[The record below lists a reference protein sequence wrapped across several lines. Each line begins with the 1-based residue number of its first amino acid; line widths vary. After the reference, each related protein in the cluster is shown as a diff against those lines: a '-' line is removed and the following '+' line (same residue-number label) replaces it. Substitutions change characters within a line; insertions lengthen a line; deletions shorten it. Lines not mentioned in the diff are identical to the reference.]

1 MILDGWGKSKNP
13 KTSAIDNADTQ
24 FIDSLYEKYPNANLK
39 TDGIEVGLPD
49 GQMGNSE
56 VGHLNLGAGRIVYQ
70 ELSRINMSIEDGSFK
85 SKKVLTDAFEYA
97 ERAEKNVHLMGLISS
112 GGVHSHYDHL
122 YELINISEIYNLKV
136 FIHGFTDGRD
146 VDPKSSIND
155 LKNLATN
162 KINSLN
168 NELNKLK
175 DEIKNQSIIS
185 ELSLKNKVN
194 QAVTNLEKENSSLI
208 NSIEKM
214 KLEQSINEKLI
225 EEKFKSKIS
234 ERDMTIQEL
243 REMKSRLSTK
253 MVGETLEIHCET
265 QFNLNRATAF
275 KNSYF
280 EKDND
285 ASSGSKGDYI
295 FREFD
300 ENKTEVV
307 SIMFEMK
314 NESLNGTNKRKNE
327 DFLKE
332 LDKDRRQKSCEYA
345 VLVTLLEPD
354 SELYNAGI
362 VDVSHRFPKMYV
374 IRPQFFLPIISL
386 LRNASMETLK
396 YKSQINLMKRE
407 NYDITNFESTL
418 EQFKNAVGKNVSLA
432 QDRFNDA
439 ISEIDKSI
447 THLQKTKEALI
458 LSKKHLLTA
467 DSKSQ
472 DLTVKKLTRNNP
484 TMKKKF
490 NDLNNFEDEVA

>member
-1 MILDGWGKSKNP
+1 MKDLKCPSCGKTFQIDPSSFEEILLQIKDEEFNKQVKERLILAEEDNKKALEILKRELKIQLIEQERIKETEVNALKSKLNLAEEK
-13 KTSAIDNADTQ
+13 KTSA
-24 FIDSLYEKYPNANLK
+24 
-39 TDGIEVGLPD
+39 
-49 GQMGNSE
+49 
-56 VGHLNLGAGRIVYQ
+56 LN
-70 ELSRINMSIEDGSFK
+70 ELRNQAS
-85 SKKVLTDAFEYA
+85 
-97 ERAEKNVHLMGLISS
+97 
-112 GGVHSHYDHL
+112 
-122 YELINISEIYNLKV
+122 
-136 FIHGFTDGRD
+136 
-146 VDPKSSIND
+146 
-155 LKNLATN
+155 N

-168 NELNKLK
+168 NELTKLK
-175 DEIKNQSIIS
+175 DEIKNQSLIS

-194 QAVTNLEKENSSLI
+194 EAITKLEKENSSLK

-214 KLEQSINEKLI
+214 RLEKSINEKVI
-225 EEKFKSKIS
+225 EEKFKSKID
-234 ERDMTIQEL
+234 ERDLTIKEL
-243 REMKSRLSTK
+243 RDMKSKLSTK

-275 KNSYF
+275 QNSYF

-285 ASSGSKGDYI
+285 VSTGSKGDYI

-300 ENKTEVV
+300 NNNIEIV

-314 NESLNGTNKRKNE
+314 NESISGTNKRKNVE
-327 DFLKE
+327 FLKE
-332 LDKDRRQKSCEYA
+332 LDKDRREKSCEYA
-345 VLVTLLEPD
+345 VLVSLLEPE

-362 VDVSHRFPKMYV
+362 VDVSHRFPKMFV

-386 LRNASMETLK
+386 LRNASMEALK
-396 YKSQINLMKRE
+396 YKSQIDLMKRE

-439 ISEIDKSI
+439 ITEIDKSI

-458 LSKKHLLTA
+458 LSKKHLLSA

-484 TMKKKF
+484 TMKEKF
-490 NDLNNFEDEVA
+490 NDLNNLEDEVA

>member
-1 MILDGWGKSKNP
+1 MKDIKCPSCGKTFRIDPSSFEEILHQIKDEEFNKQIKERLLL
-13 KTSAIDNADTQ
+13 AEEDNKKALE
-24 FIDSLYEKYPNANLK
+24 ILK
-39 TDGIEVGLPD
+39 
-49 GQMGNSE
+49 
-56 VGHLNLGAGRIVYQ
+56 Q
-70 ELSRINMSIEDGSFK
+70 ELKIQLIEQNRIKENEIQVLE
-85 SKKVLTDAFEYA
+85 SKLNIA
-97 ERAEKNVHLMGLISS
+97 EEKKRNAL
-112 GGVHSHYDHL
+112 
-122 YELINISEIYNLKV
+122 
-136 FIHGFTDGRD
+136 
-146 VDPKSSIND
+146 ND
-155 LKNLATN
+155 LKNQATN

-168 NELNKLK
+168 NEIIKLK
-175 DEIKNQSIIS
+175 DEIKKQSLIS

-194 QAVTNLEKENSSLI
+194 EAVANLEKENSSLT
-208 NSIEKM
+208 NSIEKIR
-214 KLEQSINEKLI
+214 LENSINEKLI

-234 ERDMTIQEL
+234 ERDLTIQEL

-285 ASSGSKGDYI
+285 VTLGSKGDYI

-300 ENKTEVV
+300 NNKVEIV

-314 NESLNGTNKRKNE
+314 NESLGGTNKRKNE

-345 VLVTLLEPD
+345 VLVSLLEPD

-396 YKSQINLMKRE
+396 YKSQIDLMKRE

-439 ISEIDKSI
+439 ITEIDKSI
-447 THLQKTKEALI
+447 SHLQKTKEALI
-458 LSKKHLLTA
+458 LSKKHLLSA
-467 DSKSQ
+467 DNKSQ
-472 DLTVKKLTRNNP
+472 DLTVKKLTKNNP

-490 NDLNNFEDEVA
+490 DDLNNFEDQVA

>member
-1 MILDGWGKSKNP
+1 MKDIKCPSCGKNFRIDPSSFDEILLQIKDEEFNKQIKERLLLAEEDNKKALEILKRELEIKLIEQNRIKENEIQALESKLSIAEEK
-13 KTSAIDNADTQ
+13 KTNA
-24 FIDSLYEKYPNANLK
+24 L
-39 TDGIEVGLPD
+39 
-49 GQMGNSE
+49 
-56 VGHLNLGAGRIVYQ
+56 
-70 ELSRINMSIEDGSFK
+70 
-85 SKKVLTDAFEYA
+85 
-97 ERAEKNVHLMGLISS
+97 
-112 GGVHSHYDHL
+112 
-122 YELINISEIYNLKV
+122 
-136 FIHGFTDGRD
+136 
-146 VDPKSSIND
+146 ND
-155 LKNLATN
+155 LRNQATN

-168 NELNKLK
+168 SELNNLK
-175 DEIKNQSIIS
+175 DEIKNQSLIS

-194 QAVTNLEKENSSLI
+194 EAVTNLEKENSSLT

-214 KLEQSINEKLI
+214 RLEQSINQKLI
-225 EEKFKSKIS
+225 EEKFKSKIT
-234 ERDMTIQEL
+234 ERDLTIKEL

-253 MVGETLEIHCET
+253 MIGETLEIHCEN
-265 QFNLNRATAF
+265 QFNINRATAF

-285 ASSGSKGDYI
+285 ITSGSKGDYI

-300 ENKTEVV
+300 ENGIEIV

-314 NESLNGTNKRKNE
+314 NESLNGINKRKNE

-345 VLVTLLEPD
+345 VLVSLLEPD

-396 YKSQINLMKRE
+396 YKSQIDLMKRE
-407 NYDITNFESTL
+407 NFDITNFESTL

-447 THLQKTKEALI
+447 THLQKTKEALV
-458 LSKKHLLTA
+458 LSKKHLLSA

>member
-1 MILDGWGKSKNP
+1 MKDIKCPSCGKTFRIDPSSFEEILLQIKDEEFNKQIKERLILAEEDNKKTLEILKRELKIKLIEQNRIKDSEIQTLESK
-13 KTSAIDNADTQ
+13 
-24 FIDSLYEKYPNANLK
+24 LK
-39 TDGIEVGLPD
+39 
-49 GQMGNSE
+49 
-56 VGHLNLGAGRIVYQ
+56 
-70 ELSRINMSIEDGSFK
+70 
-85 SKKVLTDAFEYA
+85 
-97 ERAEKNVHLMGLISS
+97 
-112 GGVHSHYDHL
+112 
-122 YELINISEIYNLKV
+122 ISEEKKTNAL
-136 FIHGFTDGRD
+136 
-146 VDPKSSIND
+146 ND
-155 LKNLATN
+155 LKNQASN

-168 NELNKLK
+168 NELIKLK
-175 DEIKNQSIIS
+175 DEIKNQSLIS
-185 ELSLKNKVN
+185 ELSLKNKISE
-194 QAVTNLEKENSSLI
+194 AVTNLEKENSSLT

-214 KLEQSINEKLI
+214 KLEHSINEKLI

-234 ERDMTIQEL
+234 ERHLTIQEL

-253 MVGETLEIHCET
+253 MIGETLEIHCET
-265 QFNLNRATAF
+265 QFNLNRASAF

-285 ASSGSKGDYI
+285 ATSGSKGDYI

-345 VLVTLLEPD
+345 VLVSLLEPD

-386 LRNASMETLK
+386 LRNASMETIK
-396 YKSQINLMKRE
+396 YKSQIDLMKRE
-407 NYDITNFESTL
+407 NFDITNFESTL

-447 THLQKTKEALI
+447 THLQKTKEALV
-458 LSKKHLLTA
+458 LSKKHLLSA

-490 NDLNNFEDEVA
+490 NDLNNFQDEVA

>member
-1 MILDGWGKSKNP
+1 MKDIKCPSCGKTFRIDPSSFEEILLQIKDEEFNKQIKERLILAEEDNKKSLEILKRELEIKLIEQNRIKENEINVLESKLNIAEEK
-13 KTSAIDNADTQ
+13 KTIA
-24 FIDSLYEKYPNANLK
+24 L
-39 TDGIEVGLPD
+39 
-49 GQMGNSE
+49 
-56 VGHLNLGAGRIVYQ
+56 
-70 ELSRINMSIEDGSFK
+70 
-85 SKKVLTDAFEYA
+85 
-97 ERAEKNVHLMGLISS
+97 
-112 GGVHSHYDHL
+112 
-122 YELINISEIYNLKV
+122 
-136 FIHGFTDGRD
+136 
-146 VDPKSSIND
+146 ND
-155 LKNLATN
+155 LKNQATN

-168 NELNKLK
+168 NELENLK
-175 DEIKNQSIIS
+175 AEIKNQSLIS

-194 QAVTNLEKENSSLI
+194 EAVANLEKENSSLT
-208 NSIEKM
+208 NSIEKIR
-214 KLEQSINEKLI
+214 LENSINEKLI

-234 ERDMTIQEL
+234 ERDLTIQEL

-253 MVGETLEIHCET
+253 MIGETLEIHCET

-285 ASSGSKGDYI
+285 ATLGSKGDYI

-300 ENKTEVV
+300 NNKVEIV

-314 NESLNGTNKRKNE
+314 NESLGGNNKRKNE

-345 VLVTLLEPD
+345 VLVSLLEPD

-362 VDVSHRFPKMYV
+362 VDVSHKFPKMYV

-396 YKSQINLMKRE
+396 YKSQIDLMKRE

-439 ISEIDKSI
+439 ITEIDKSI
-447 THLQKTKEALI
+447 SHLQKTKEALI
-458 LSKKHLLTA
+458 LSKKHLLSA

-472 DLTVKKLTRNNP
+472 DLTVKKLTKNNP

-490 NDLNNFEDEVA
+490 DDLNNFEDQVA

>member
-1 MILDGWGKSKNP
+1 MKDIKCPSCGKTFSIDPSSFEEILLQIKDEEFNKQIKERLIL
-13 KTSAIDNADTQ
+13 AEEDNKKALE
-24 FIDSLYEKYPNANLK
+24 ILK
-39 TDGIEVGLPD
+39 RELKIQLIE
-49 GQMGNSE
+49 QN
-56 VGHLNLGAGRIVYQ
+56 RIK
-70 ELSRINMSIEDGSFK
+70 E
-85 SKKVLTDAFEYA
+85 
-97 ERAEKNVHLMGLISS
+97 
-112 GGVHSHYDHL
+112 
-122 YELINISEIYNLKV
+122 SEIQTLESKLK
-136 FIHGFTDGRD
+136 IADEKKTNAL
-146 VDPKSSIND
+146 ND
-155 LKNLATN
+155 LKNQATN

-168 NELNKLK
+168 NELVKLK
-175 DEIKNQSIIS
+175 DEIKTQSLIS
-185 ELSLKNKVN
+185 ELSLKNKVSE
-194 QAVTNLEKENSSLI
+194 AVNNLEKENSSLT
-208 NSIEKM
+208 NYIEKM
-214 KLEQSINEKLI
+214 KLENSINEKLI

-234 ERDMTIQEL
+234 ERDLTIQEL

-265 QFNLNRATAF
+265 QFNLNRASAF

-285 ASSGSKGDYI
+285 ASTGSKGDYI

-345 VLVTLLEPD
+345 VLVSLLEPD

-396 YKSQINLMKRE
+396 YKSQIDLMKRE
-407 NYDITNFESTL
+407 NFDITNFESTL

-447 THLQKTKEALI
+447 THLQKTKEALV
-458 LSKKHLLTA
+458 LSKKHLLSA

-490 NDLNNFEDEVA
+490 NDLNNFEEEVA

>member
-1 MILDGWGKSKNP
+1 MKDIKCPSCGKTFRIDPSSFEEILLQIKDEEFNKQIKERLILAEEDNKKSLEILKREFEIKLIEQNRIKENEIKVLESKLNIAAEK
-13 KTSAIDNADTQ
+13 KTSA
-24 FIDSLYEKYPNANLK
+24 L
-39 TDGIEVGLPD
+39 
-49 GQMGNSE
+49 
-56 VGHLNLGAGRIVYQ
+56 
-70 ELSRINMSIEDGSFK
+70 
-85 SKKVLTDAFEYA
+85 
-97 ERAEKNVHLMGLISS
+97 
-112 GGVHSHYDHL
+112 
-122 YELINISEIYNLKV
+122 
-136 FIHGFTDGRD
+136 
-146 VDPKSSIND
+146 ND
-155 LKNLATN
+155 LKNQATN

-168 NELNKLK
+168 NELENLK
-175 DEIKNQSIIS
+175 AEIKNQSLIS

-194 QAVTNLEKENSSLI
+194 EAVANLEKENSSLT
-208 NSIEKM
+208 NSIEKIR
-214 KLEQSINEKLI
+214 LENSINEKLI

-234 ERDMTIQEL
+234 ERDLTIQEL

-285 ASSGSKGDYI
+285 ATLGSKGDYI

-300 ENKTEVV
+300 NNKVEIV

-314 NESLNGTNKRKNE
+314 NESLGGTNKRKNE

-345 VLVTLLEPD
+345 VLVSLLEPD

-396 YKSQINLMKRE
+396 YKSQIDLMKRE

-439 ISEIDKSI
+439 ITEIDKSI
-447 THLQKTKEALI
+447 SHLQKTKEALI
-458 LSKKHLLTA
+458 LSKKHLLSA

-472 DLTVKKLTRNNP
+472 DLTVKKLTKNNP

-490 NDLNNFEDEVA
+490 DDLNNFEDQVA

>member
-1 MILDGWGKSKNP
+1 MKDIKCPSCGKTFRIDPSSFEEILLQIKDEEFNKQIKERLIL
-13 KTSAIDNADTQ
+13 A
-24 FIDSLYEKYPNANLK
+24 E
-39 TDGIEVGLPD
+39 
-49 GQMGNSE
+49 
-56 VGHLNLGAGRIVYQ
+56 
-70 ELSRINMSIEDGSFK
+70 ED
-85 SKKVLTDAFEYA
+85 SKKALEILKR
-97 ERAEKNVHLMGLISS
+97 ELKIQLI
-112 GGVHSHYDHL
+112 
-122 YELINISEIYNLKV
+122 EQNRIKESEIQTLESKLK
-136 FIHGFTDGRD
+136 IAEEKKTNAL
-146 VDPKSSIND
+146 ND
-155 LKNLATN
+155 LKNQATN

-168 NELNKLK
+168 NELIKLK
-175 DEIKNQSIIS
+175 DEIKTQSLIS
-185 ELSLKNKVN
+185 ELSLKNKISE
-194 QAVTNLEKENSSLI
+194 AVTNLEKENSSLT
-208 NSIEKM
+208 NSIEKI
-214 KLEQSINEKLI
+214 KLEHSINEKLI

-234 ERDMTIQEL
+234 ERDLTIQEL

-253 MVGETLEIHCET
+253 MIGETLEIHCET
-265 QFNLNRATAF
+265 QFNLNRSSAF

-285 ASSGSKGDYI
+285 ATSGSKGDYI

-345 VLVTLLEPD
+345 VLVSLLEPD

-396 YKSQINLMKRE
+396 YKSQIDLMKRE
-407 NYDITNFESTL
+407 NFDITNFESTL

-447 THLQKTKEALI
+447 THLQKTKEALV
-458 LSKKHLLTA
+458 LSKKHLLSA

-490 NDLNNFEDEVA
+490 NDLNNFEEEVA

>member
-1 MILDGWGKSKNP
+1 MKDIKCPSCGKTFQIDPSSFEEILHQIKDEEFNKQIKERLQLAEEDNKKALEILKKELKIQLIEQQRIKETEIQSLESKLNIAEEK
-13 KTSAIDNADTQ
+13 KTNA
-24 FIDSLYEKYPNANLK
+24 L
-39 TDGIEVGLPD
+39 
-49 GQMGNSE
+49 
-56 VGHLNLGAGRIVYQ
+56 
-70 ELSRINMSIEDGSFK
+70 
-85 SKKVLTDAFEYA
+85 
-97 ERAEKNVHLMGLISS
+97 
-112 GGVHSHYDHL
+112 
-122 YELINISEIYNLKV
+122 
-136 FIHGFTDGRD
+136 
-146 VDPKSSIND
+146 ND
-155 LKNLATN
+155 LRNQASN

-168 NELNKLK
+168 SELNKLK
-175 DEIKNQSIIS
+175 DEIKNQTLIS

-194 QAVTNLEKENSSLI
+194 EAVHNLEKENSSLI
-208 NSIEKM
+208 TSIEKM
-214 KLEQSINEKLI
+214 KLEQSINQKLI
-225 EEKFKSKIS
+225 EEKFKNKIN
-234 ERDMTIQEL
+234 ERDLTIQEL

-253 MVGETLEIHCET
+253 MVGESLEIHCEN
-265 QFNLNRATAF
+265 QFNLNRSTSF

-285 ASSGSKGDYI
+285 VSSGSKGDYI

-300 ENKTEVV
+300 NNKIEIV

-314 NESLNGTNKRKNE
+314 NESANGTNKRKNE
-327 DFLKE
+327 DFFRE

-345 VLVTLLEPD
+345 VLVSLLEPD
-354 SELYNAGI
+354 SELYNSGI

-396 YKSQINLMKRE
+396 YKSQIDLMKRE
-407 NYDITNFESTL
+407 NYDITNFENTL

-447 THLQKTKEALI
+447 SHLQKTKEALI
-458 LSKKHLLTA
+458 LSKKHLLSA

-490 NDLNNFEDEVA
+490 NDLNNIEDEVA

>member
-1 MILDGWGKSKNP
+1 MKDIKCPSCGKTFQIDPSSFEEILLQIKDEEFNKQIKERLIL
-13 KTSAIDNADTQ
+13 AEEDNKKALE
-24 FIDSLYEKYPNANLK
+24 ILK
-39 TDGIEVGLPD
+39 RELKIQLIE
-49 GQMGNSE
+49 QN
-56 VGHLNLGAGRIVYQ
+56 RIK
-70 ELSRINMSIEDGSFK
+70 E
-85 SKKVLTDAFEYA
+85 
-97 ERAEKNVHLMGLISS
+97 
-112 GGVHSHYDHL
+112 
-122 YELINISEIYNLKV
+122 SEIQTLESKLK
-136 FIHGFTDGRD
+136 IAEEKKTNAL
-146 VDPKSSIND
+146 SD
-155 LKNLATN
+155 LKNQATN

-168 NELNKLK
+168 NELIKLK
-175 DEIKNQSIIS
+175 DEIKNQSLLS
-185 ELSLKNKVN
+185 ELSLKNKISE
-194 QAVTNLEKENSSLI
+194 AVTNLEKENSSLT

-214 KLEQSINEKLI
+214 KLEHSINEKLI

-234 ERDMTIQEL
+234 ERDLTIQEL

-253 MVGETLEIHCET
+253 MIGETLEIHCET
-265 QFNLNRATAF
+265 QFNLNRASAF

-285 ASSGSKGDYI
+285 ATSGSKGDYI

-345 VLVTLLEPD
+345 VLVSLLEPD

-396 YKSQINLMKRE
+396 YKTQIDLMKRE

-447 THLQKTKEALI
+447 SHLQKTKEALI
-458 LSKKHLLTA
+458 LSKKHLLSA

>member
-1 MILDGWGKSKNP
+1 MKDIKCPSCGK
-13 KTSAIDNADTQ
+13 T
-24 FIDSLYEKYPNANLK
+24 F
-39 TDGIEVGLPD
+39 
-49 GQMGNSE
+49 
-56 VGHLNLGAGRIVYQ
+56 RI
-70 ELSRINMSIEDGSFK
+70 
-85 SKKVLTDAFEYA
+85 
-97 ERAEKNVHLMGLISS
+97 
-112 GGVHSHYDHL
+112 
-122 YELINISEIYNLKV
+122 
-136 FIHGFTDGRD
+136 
-146 VDPKSSIND
+146 DPKSFEEILLQIKDEEFNKQIND
-155 LKNLATN
+155 RLILAEEDNKKALEIQKNEYKIKLIEQSRIKETEIQALESKLNVAEEKKINALNELKNQASS
-162 KINSLN
+162 KINQLN
-168 NELNKLK
+168 NELYKLK
-175 DEIKNQSIIS
+175 YEIKNQSIIS

-194 QAVTNLEKENSSLI
+194 EAVSYLEKENSSLT
-208 NSIEKM
+208 NSIEKI

-234 ERDMTIQEL
+234 ERDLTIQEL

-265 QFNLNRATAF
+265 QFNLYRATAF

-285 ASSGSKGDYI
+285 VSSGSKGDYI

-300 ENKTEVV
+300 NNKIEIV

-314 NESLNGTNKRKNE
+314 NESINGTNKRKNE

-345 VLVTLLEPD
+345 VLVSLLEPD

-396 YKSQINLMKRE
+396 YKSQIDLMKRE

-418 EQFKNAVGKNVSLA
+418 EQFKSAVGKNVSLA
-432 QDRFNDA
+432 KDRFNDA

-447 THLQKTKEALI
+447 NHLQKTKEALI
-458 LSKKHLLTA
+458 LSKKHLLSA

-490 NDLNNFEDEVA
+490 NDINNFEDEVA

>member
-1 MILDGWGKSKNP
+1 MKDIKCPSCGETFRIDPSSFEEILRQIKDEEFNKQLKERLIL
-13 KTSAIDNADTQ
+13 AEEDNKKALE
-24 FIDSLYEKYPNANLK
+24 ILK
-39 TDGIEVGLPD
+39 RELKIQLIE
-49 GQMGNSE
+49 QN
-56 VGHLNLGAGRIVYQ
+56 RIK
-70 ELSRINMSIEDGSFK
+70 E
-85 SKKVLTDAFEYA
+85 
-97 ERAEKNVHLMGLISS
+97 
-112 GGVHSHYDHL
+112 
-122 YELINISEIYNLKV
+122 SEIQTLESKLK
-136 FIHGFTDGRD
+136 IAEEKKTYAL
-146 VDPKSSIND
+146 ND
-155 LKNLATN
+155 LKNQATN

-168 NELNKLK
+168 NELIKLK
-175 DEIKNQSIIS
+175 DEIKNQSLIS
-185 ELSLKNKVN
+185 ELSLKNKISE
-194 QAVTNLEKENSSLI
+194 AVTSLEKENSSLT

-214 KLEQSINEKLI
+214 KLENSINEKLI

-234 ERDMTIQEL
+234 ERDLTIQEL

-253 MVGETLEIHCET
+253 MIGETLEVHCET
-265 QFNLNRATAF
+265 QFNLNRASAF

-285 ASSGSKGDYI
+285 ATSGSKGDYI

-345 VLVTLLEPD
+345 VLVSLLEPD

-396 YKSQINLMKRE
+396 YKSQIDLMKRE
-407 NYDITNFESTL
+407 NFDITNFESTL

-447 THLQKTKEALI
+447 THLQKTKEALV
-458 LSKKHLLTA
+458 LSKKHLLSA

>member
-1 MILDGWGKSKNP
+1 MKDIKCPSCGKTFQIDPSSFEEILRQIKDEEFNKQIKERLLLAEEDNKKALEILKRELKIQLIEQNRIKENEIQALESKLSIAEEK
-13 KTSAIDNADTQ
+13 KTNA
-24 FIDSLYEKYPNANLK
+24 
-39 TDGIEVGLPD
+39 
-49 GQMGNSE
+49 
-56 VGHLNLGAGRIVYQ
+56 LN
-70 ELSRINMSIEDGSFK
+70 E
-85 SKKVLTDAFEYA
+85 
-97 ERAEKNVHLMGLISS
+97 
-112 GGVHSHYDHL
+112 
-122 YELINISEIYNLKV
+122 
-136 FIHGFTDGRD
+136 
-146 VDPKSSIND
+146 
-155 LKNLATN
+155 LKNQATN

-168 NELNKLK
+168 SELNKLK
-175 DEIKNQSIIS
+175 EKIKNQSLIS

-194 QAVTNLEKENSSLI
+194 EAVTNLEKENSSLT
-208 NSIEKM
+208 NSIEKIR
-214 KLEQSINEKLI
+214 LEQSINEKLI

-234 ERDMTIQEL
+234 ERDLTIKEL
-243 REMKSRLSTK
+243 REMKSKLSTK
-253 MVGETLEIHCET
+253 MIGETLEIHCEN
-265 QFNLNRATAF
+265 QFNLNRSTAF

-285 ASSGSKGDYI
+285 VTSGSKGDYI

-300 ENKTEVV
+300 KNGIEIV

-314 NESLNGTNKRKNE
+314 NESINGTNRRKNE

-345 VLVTLLEPD
+345 VLVSLLEPE

-396 YKSQINLMKRE
+396 YKSQIDLMKRE

-418 EQFKNAVGKNVSLA
+418 EQFKNAFGKNVSLA

-447 THLQKTKEALI
+447 THLKKTKEALI
-458 LSKKHLLTA
+458 LSKKHLLSA

-484 TMKKKF
+484 TMQKKF
-490 NDLNNFEDEVA
+490 NELDNLDDQVA

>member
-1 MILDGWGKSKNP
+1 MQKTNLLMIVAEEDNKKSLEILKRELEIKLIEQNRIKENEIKVLESKLNIAEEK
-13 KTSAIDNADTQ
+13 KTSA
-24 FIDSLYEKYPNANLK
+24 L
-39 TDGIEVGLPD
+39 
-49 GQMGNSE
+49 
-56 VGHLNLGAGRIVYQ
+56 
-70 ELSRINMSIEDGSFK
+70 
-85 SKKVLTDAFEYA
+85 
-97 ERAEKNVHLMGLISS
+97 
-112 GGVHSHYDHL
+112 
-122 YELINISEIYNLKV
+122 
-136 FIHGFTDGRD
+136 
-146 VDPKSSIND
+146 ND
-155 LKNLATN
+155 LKNQATN

-168 NELNKLK
+168 NELENLK
-175 DEIKNQSIIS
+175 AEIKNQSLIS

-194 QAVTNLEKENSSLI
+194 EAVANLEKENSSLT
-208 NSIEKM
+208 NSIEKIR
-214 KLEQSINEKLI
+214 LENSINEKLI

-234 ERDMTIQEL
+234 ERDLTIQEL

-285 ASSGSKGDYI
+285 ATLGSKGDYI

-300 ENKTEVV
+300 NNKVEIV

-314 NESLNGTNKRKNE
+314 NESLGGTNKRKNE

-345 VLVTLLEPD
+345 VLVSLLEPD

-396 YKSQINLMKRE
+396 YKSQIDLMKRE

-439 ISEIDKSI
+439 ITEIDKSI
-447 THLQKTKEALI
+447 SHLQKTKEALI
-458 LSKKHLLTA
+458 LSKKHLLSA

-472 DLTVKKLTRNNP
+472 DLTVKKLTKNNP

-490 NDLNNFEDEVA
+490 DDLNNFEDQVA

>member
-1 MILDGWGKSKNP
+1 MKDIKCPSCGKTFRIDPTSFEEILLQIKDEEFNKQIKERLML
-13 KTSAIDNADTQ
+13 AEEDNKKALE
-24 FIDSLYEKYPNANLK
+24 ILK
-39 TDGIEVGLPD
+39 RELKIQLIE
-49 GQMGNSE
+49 QN
-56 VGHLNLGAGRIVYQ
+56 RIK
-70 ELSRINMSIEDGSFK
+70 E
-85 SKKVLTDAFEYA
+85 
-97 ERAEKNVHLMGLISS
+97 
-112 GGVHSHYDHL
+112 
-122 YELINISEIYNLKV
+122 SEIQTLESRLK
-136 FIHGFTDGRD
+136 IAEEKKTNAL
-146 VDPKSSIND
+146 ND
-155 LKNLATN
+155 LKNQATN

-168 NELNKLK
+168 NELIKLK
-175 DEIKNQSIIS
+175 DEIKSQSLIS
-185 ELSLKNKVN
+185 ELSLKNKVSE
-194 QAVTNLEKENSSLI
+194 AVTNLEKENSSLT

-214 KLEQSINEKLI
+214 RLEHSINEKLI
-225 EEKFKSKIS
+225 EEKYKSKIS
-234 ERDMTIQEL
+234 ERDLTIKEL
-243 REMKSRLSTK
+243 REMKSKLSTK

-265 QFNLNRATAF
+265 QFNLNRASAF

-285 ASSGSKGDYI
+285 ATSGSKGDYI

-314 NESLNGTNKRKNE
+314 NESLNGINKRKNE

-345 VLVTLLEPD
+345 VLVSLLEPD

-386 LRNASMETLK
+386 LRNASMESLK
-396 YKSQINLMKRE
+396 YKSQIDLMKRE
-407 NYDITNFESTL
+407 NFDITNFESTL

-447 THLQKTKEALI
+447 THLQKTKEALV
-458 LSKKHLLTA
+458 LSKKHLLSA

-490 NDLNNFEDEVA
+490 NDLNNFEEEVA

>member
-1 MILDGWGKSKNP
+1 MKDIKCPSCGKTFRIDPSSFEEILLQIKDEEFNKQIKERLIL
-13 KTSAIDNADTQ
+13 AEEDNKKALE
-24 FIDSLYEKYPNANLK
+24 ILK
-39 TDGIEVGLPD
+39 RELKIQLIE
-49 GQMGNSE
+49 QN
-56 VGHLNLGAGRIVYQ
+56 RIK
-70 ELSRINMSIEDGSFK
+70 E
-85 SKKVLTDAFEYA
+85 
-97 ERAEKNVHLMGLISS
+97 
-112 GGVHSHYDHL
+112 
-122 YELINISEIYNLKV
+122 SEIQTLESKLK
-136 FIHGFTDGRD
+136 IAEEKKTNAL
-146 VDPKSSIND
+146 ND
-155 LKNLATN
+155 LKNQATN

-168 NELNKLK
+168 NELVKLK
-175 DEIKNQSIIS
+175 DEIKTQSLIS
-185 ELSLKNKVN
+185 ELSLKNKVSE
-194 QAVTNLEKENSSLI
+194 AVNNLEKENSSLT

-214 KLEQSINEKLI
+214 KLKHSINEKLI

-234 ERDMTIQEL
+234 ERDLTIQEL

-265 QFNLNRATAF
+265 QFNLNRASAF

-285 ASSGSKGDYI
+285 ASTGSKGDYI

-345 VLVTLLEPD
+345 VLVSLLEPD

-396 YKSQINLMKRE
+396 YKSQIDLMRRE

-458 LSKKHLLTA
+458 LSKKHLLSA

>member
-1 MILDGWGKSKNP
+1 MKDIKCPSCGKTFRIDPSSFEEILLQIKDEEFNKQIKERLIL
-13 KTSAIDNADTQ
+13 AEEDNKKALE
-24 FIDSLYEKYPNANLK
+24 ILK
-39 TDGIEVGLPD
+39 RELKIQLIE
-49 GQMGNSE
+49 QN
-56 VGHLNLGAGRIVYQ
+56 RIK
-70 ELSRINMSIEDGSFK
+70 E
-85 SKKVLTDAFEYA
+85 
-97 ERAEKNVHLMGLISS
+97 
-112 GGVHSHYDHL
+112 
-122 YELINISEIYNLKV
+122 SEIQTLESKLK
-136 FIHGFTDGRD
+136 IAEEKKTNAL
-146 VDPKSSIND
+146 ND
-155 LKNLATN
+155 LKNQATN

-168 NELNKLK
+168 NELVKLK
-175 DEIKNQSIIS
+175 DEIKTQSLIS
-185 ELSLKNKVN
+185 ELSLKNKVSE
-194 QAVTNLEKENSSLI
+194 AVNNLEKENSSLT
-208 NSIEKM
+208 NYIEKM
-214 KLEQSINEKLI
+214 KLEHSINEKLI

-234 ERDMTIQEL
+234 ERDLTIQEL

-265 QFNLNRATAF
+265 QFNLNRASAF

-285 ASSGSKGDYI
+285 ASTGSKGDYI

-345 VLVTLLEPD
+345 VLVSLLEPD

-396 YKSQINLMKRE
+396 YKSQIDLMKRE
-407 NYDITNFESTL
+407 NFDITNFESTL

-447 THLQKTKEALI
+447 THLQKTKEALV
-458 LSKKHLLTA
+458 LSKKHLLSA

>member
-1 MILDGWGKSKNP
+1 MKDIKCPSCGKTFRIDPSSFEEILLQIKDEEFNKQIKERLIL
-13 KTSAIDNADTQ
+13 AEEDNKKALE
-24 FIDSLYEKYPNANLK
+24 ILK
-39 TDGIEVGLPD
+39 RELKIQLIE
-49 GQMGNSE
+49 QN
-56 VGHLNLGAGRIVYQ
+56 RIK
-70 ELSRINMSIEDGSFK
+70 E
-85 SKKVLTDAFEYA
+85 
-97 ERAEKNVHLMGLISS
+97 
-112 GGVHSHYDHL
+112 
-122 YELINISEIYNLKV
+122 SEIQTLESKLK
-136 FIHGFTDGRD
+136 IAEEKKTNAL
-146 VDPKSSIND
+146 ND
-155 LKNLATN
+155 LKNQATT

-168 NELNKLK
+168 NELIKLK
-175 DEIKNQSIIS
+175 DEIKNQSLIS
-185 ELSLKNKVN
+185 ELSLKNKISE
-194 QAVTNLEKENSSLI
+194 AVTNLEKENSSLT

-214 KLEQSINEKLI
+214 KLEHSINEKLI

-234 ERDMTIQEL
+234 ERDLTIQEL

-253 MVGETLEIHCET
+253 MIGETLEIHCET
-265 QFNLNRATAF
+265 QFNLNRASAF

-285 ASSGSKGDYI
+285 ATSGSKGDYI

-345 VLVTLLEPD
+345 VLVSLLEPD

-396 YKSQINLMKRE
+396 YKSQIDLMKRE
-407 NYDITNFESTL
+407 NFDITNFESTL

-447 THLQKTKEALI
+447 THLQKTKEALV
-458 LSKKHLLTA
+458 LSKKHLLSA

>member
-1 MILDGWGKSKNP
+1 MKDIKCPSCGKTFQIDPSSFEEILLQIKDDEFNKQVKERILLAEEDNKKALEIIKQELKIQLIEQERIKEAEVHALKSK
-13 KTSAIDNADTQ
+13 
-24 FIDSLYEKYPNANLK
+24 
-39 TDGIEVGLPD
+39 
-49 GQMGNSE
+49 
-56 VGHLNLGAGRIVYQ
+56 LNLA
-70 ELSRINMSIEDGSFK
+70 EE
-85 SKKVLTDAFEYA
+85 KKTNAL
-97 ERAEKNVHLMGLISS
+97 
-112 GGVHSHYDHL
+112 
-122 YELINISEIYNLKV
+122 
-136 FIHGFTDGRD
+136 
-146 VDPKSSIND
+146 ND
-155 LKNLATN
+155 LRNQATN

-168 NELNKLK
+168 NELTKLK
-175 DEIKNQSIIS
+175 DEIKNQSLIS

-194 QAVTNLEKENSSLI
+194 EAITKLEKENSSLT

-214 KLEQSINEKLI
+214 RLEQSINEKLI

-234 ERDMTIQEL
+234 ERDLTIKEL
-243 REMKSRLSTK
+243 REMKSKLSTK

-275 KNSYF
+275 QNSYF

-285 ASSGSKGDYI
+285 VSTGSKGDYI

-300 ENKTEVV
+300 NNNIEIV

-314 NESLNGTNKRKNE
+314 NESINGTNKRKNE
-327 DFLKE
+327 EFFKE

-345 VLVTLLEPD
+345 VLVSLLEPE

-362 VDVSHRFPKMYV
+362 VDVSHRFPKMFV

-396 YKSQINLMKRE
+396 YKSQIDLMKRE

-458 LSKKHLLTA
+458 LSKKHLLSA

-484 TMKKKF
+484 TMKEKF
-490 NDLNNFEDEVA
+490 NALNNLEDEVA

>member
-1 MILDGWGKSKNP
+1 MKDIKCPSCGKTFQIDPSSFEEILLQIKDEEFNKQVKERLLLAEKDNKKALEIVKRELKIQLIEQERIKETEIHALESK
-13 KTSAIDNADTQ
+13 
-24 FIDSLYEKYPNANLK
+24 
-39 TDGIEVGLPD
+39 
-49 GQMGNSE
+49 
-56 VGHLNLGAGRIVYQ
+56 LNLA
-70 ELSRINMSIEDGSFK
+70 EE
-85 SKKVLTDAFEYA
+85 KKTNAL
-97 ERAEKNVHLMGLISS
+97 
-112 GGVHSHYDHL
+112 
-122 YELINISEIYNLKV
+122 
-136 FIHGFTDGRD
+136 
-146 VDPKSSIND
+146 ND
-155 LKNLATN
+155 LRNQATN

-168 NELNKLK
+168 NELTKLK
-175 DEIKNQSIIS
+175 DEIKNQSLIS

-194 QAVTNLEKENSSLI
+194 EAITKLEKENSSLT

-214 KLEQSINEKLI
+214 QLEQSINEKLI
-225 EEKFKSKIS
+225 EEKFKSKIN
-234 ERDMTIQEL
+234 ERDLIIKEL
-243 REMKSRLSTK
+243 REMKSKLSTK

-275 KNSYF
+275 QNSYF

-285 ASSGSKGDYI
+285 VSTGSKGDYI

-300 ENKTEVV
+300 NNNIEIV

-314 NESLNGTNKRKNE
+314 NESINGTKKRKNE
-327 DFLKE
+327 EFFKE
-332 LDKDRRQKSCEYA
+332 LDKDRREKSCEYA
-345 VLVTLLEPD
+345 VLVSLLEPE
-354 SELYNAGI
+354 SELYNSGI
-362 VDVSHRFPKMYV
+362 VDVSHRFPKMFV

-396 YKSQINLMKRE
+396 YKSQIDLMKRE

-458 LSKKHLLTA
+458 LSKKHLLSA

-484 TMKKKF
+484 TMKEKF
-490 NDLNNFEDEVA
+490 KNLSNLEDEVA

>member
-1 MILDGWGKSKNP
+1 MKDIKCPSCGKTFRIDPSSFEEILLQIKDEEFNKQIKERLIL
-13 KTSAIDNADTQ
+13 AEEDNKKALE
-24 FIDSLYEKYPNANLK
+24 ILK
-39 TDGIEVGLPD
+39 RELKIQLIE
-49 GQMGNSE
+49 QN
-56 VGHLNLGAGRIVYQ
+56 RIK
-70 ELSRINMSIEDGSFK
+70 E
-85 SKKVLTDAFEYA
+85 
-97 ERAEKNVHLMGLISS
+97 
-112 GGVHSHYDHL
+112 
-122 YELINISEIYNLKV
+122 SEIQTLESKLK
-136 FIHGFTDGRD
+136 IAEEKKTNAL
-146 VDPKSSIND
+146 ND
-155 LKNLATN
+155 LKNQATN

-175 DEIKNQSIIS
+175 DEIKNQSLIS

-194 QAVTNLEKENSSLI
+194 EAVANLEKENSSLT
-208 NSIEKM
+208 NSIEKIR
-214 KLEQSINEKLI
+214 LENSINEKLI

-234 ERDMTIQEL
+234 ERDLTIQEL

-285 ASSGSKGDYI
+285 ATLGSKGDYI
-295 FREFD
+295 FREYD
-300 ENKTEVV
+300 DNKVEIV

-345 VLVTLLEPD
+345 VLVSLLEPE

-396 YKSQINLMKRE
+396 YKSQIDLMKRE
-407 NYDITNFESTL
+407 NFDITNFESTL

-447 THLQKTKEALI
+447 THLQKTKEALV
-458 LSKKHLLTA
+458 LSKKHLFSA

>member
-1 MILDGWGKSKNP
+1 MKDIKCPSCGKTFRIDPSSFEEILLQIKDEEFNKQIKERLIL
-13 KTSAIDNADTQ
+13 AEEDNKKALE
-24 FIDSLYEKYPNANLK
+24 ILK
-39 TDGIEVGLPD
+39 RELKIQLIE
-49 GQMGNSE
+49 QN
-56 VGHLNLGAGRIVYQ
+56 RIK
-70 ELSRINMSIEDGSFK
+70 E
-85 SKKVLTDAFEYA
+85 
-97 ERAEKNVHLMGLISS
+97 
-112 GGVHSHYDHL
+112 
-122 YELINISEIYNLKV
+122 SEIQTLESKLKMAEEKK
-136 FIHGFTDGRD
+136 TNAL
-146 VDPKSSIND
+146 ND
-155 LKNLATN
+155 LKNQATN

-168 NELNKLK
+168 NELIKLK
-175 DEIKNQSIIS
+175 DEIKNQSLIS
-185 ELSLKNKVN
+185 ELSLKNKVSE
-194 QAVTNLEKENSSLI
+194 AVTDLEKENSSLT

-214 KLEQSINEKLI
+214 QLEHSINEKLI

-234 ERDMTIQEL
+234 ERDLTIQEL

-285 ASSGSKGDYI
+285 VTLGSKGDYI

-300 ENKTEVV
+300 NNKVEIV

-314 NESLNGTNKRKNE
+314 NESLSGTNKRKNE

-345 VLVTLLEPD
+345 VLVSLLEPD

-396 YKSQINLMKRE
+396 YKSQIDLMRRE

-439 ISEIDKSI
+439 ISEIEKSI

-458 LSKKHLLTA
+458 LSKKHLLSA

-472 DLTVKKLTRNNP
+472 DLTVRKLTRNNP
-484 TMKKKF
+484 TMQKKF

>member
-1 MILDGWGKSKNP
+1 MKDIKCPSCGKTFRIDPSSFEEILLQIKDEEFNKQIKQRLIL
-13 KTSAIDNADTQ
+13 AEEDNKKALE
-24 FIDSLYEKYPNANLK
+24 ILK
-39 TDGIEVGLPD
+39 RELKIQLIE
-49 GQMGNSE
+49 Q
-56 VGHLNLGAGRIVYQ
+56 
-70 ELSRINMSIEDGSFK
+70 SRIKDAEIQALE
-85 SKKVLTDAFEYA
+85 SKL
-97 ERAEKNVHLMGLISS
+97 
-112 GGVHSHYDHL
+112 
-122 YELINISEIYNLKV
+122 NISEEKKTNSL
-136 FIHGFTDGRD
+136 
-146 VDPKSSIND
+146 ND
-155 LKNLATN
+155 LRNQATN

-168 NELNKLK
+168 NQLNKLK
-175 DEIKNQSIIS
+175 DEIKNQSLIS

-194 QAVTNLEKENSSLI
+194 EAVSNLEKENSSLT

-214 KLEQSINEKLI
+214 RIEQSINEKLI

-234 ERDMTIQEL
+234 ERDLTIQEL

-285 ASSGSKGDYI
+285 ATSGSKGDYI

-300 ENKTEVV
+300 NNIEIV

-314 NESLNGTNKRKNE
+314 NESINGTNKRKNE

-345 VLVTLLEPD
+345 VLVSLLEPE
-354 SELYNAGI
+354 SELYNSGI

-386 LRNASMETLK
+386 LRNASMETIK
-396 YKSQINLMKRE
+396 YKSQIDSMKRE
-407 NYDITNFESTL
+407 NYDITNFENTL
-418 EQFKNAVGKNVSLA
+418 EQFKNAFGKNVSLA

-439 ISEIDKSI
+439 ISEIEKSI
-447 THLQKTKEALI
+447 AHLQKTKEALI
-458 LSKKHLLTA
+458 LSKKHLLSA

-472 DLTVKKLTRNNP
+472 DLTVKKLTKNNP

>member
-1 MILDGWGKSKNP
+1 MKDIKCPSCGKTFRIDPSSFEEILLQIKDEEFNKQIKERLILAEEDNKKSLEILKRELEIKLIEQNRIKENEIKVLESKLNIAEEK
-13 KTSAIDNADTQ
+13 KTSA
-24 FIDSLYEKYPNANLK
+24 L
-39 TDGIEVGLPD
+39 
-49 GQMGNSE
+49 
-56 VGHLNLGAGRIVYQ
+56 
-70 ELSRINMSIEDGSFK
+70 
-85 SKKVLTDAFEYA
+85 
-97 ERAEKNVHLMGLISS
+97 
-112 GGVHSHYDHL
+112 
-122 YELINISEIYNLKV
+122 
-136 FIHGFTDGRD
+136 
-146 VDPKSSIND
+146 ND
-155 LKNLATN
+155 LKNQATN

-168 NELNKLK
+168 NELENLK
-175 DEIKNQSIIS
+175 AEIKNQSLIS

-194 QAVTNLEKENSSLI
+194 EAVANLEKENSSLT
-208 NSIEKM
+208 NSIEKIR
-214 KLEQSINEKLI
+214 LENSINEKLI

-234 ERDMTIQEL
+234 ERDLTIQEL

-253 MVGETLEIHCET
+253 MIGETLEIHCET

-285 ASSGSKGDYI
+285 ATLGSKGDYI

-300 ENKTEVV
+300 NNKVEIV

-314 NESLNGTNKRKNE
+314 NESLSGTNKRKNE

-345 VLVTLLEPD
+345 VLVSLLEPD

-396 YKSQINLMKRE
+396 YKSQIDLMKRE

-439 ISEIDKSI
+439 ITEIDKSI
-447 THLQKTKEALI
+447 SHLQKTKEALI
-458 LSKKHLLTA
+458 LSKKHLLSA

-472 DLTVKKLTRNNP
+472 DLTVKKLTKNNP

-490 NDLNNFEDEVA
+490 DDLNNFEDQVA

>member
-1 MILDGWGKSKNP
+1 MKDIKCPSCGKTFRIDPSSFEEILLQIKDEEFNKQIKERLLL
-13 KTSAIDNADTQ
+13 AEEDNKKALE
-24 FIDSLYEKYPNANLK
+24 ILK
-39 TDGIEVGLPD
+39 RELKIQLIE
-49 GQMGNSE
+49 QN
-56 VGHLNLGAGRIVYQ
+56 RIK
-70 ELSRINMSIEDGSFK
+70 E
-85 SKKVLTDAFEYA
+85 
-97 ERAEKNVHLMGLISS
+97 
-112 GGVHSHYDHL
+112 
-122 YELINISEIYNLKV
+122 SEIQTLESKLNIAEEKKTNAL
-136 FIHGFTDGRD
+136 
-146 VDPKSSIND
+146 ND
-155 LKNLATN
+155 LKNQASN
-162 KINSLN
+162 KINSLH

-175 DEIKNQSIIS
+175 DEIKNQSLIS
-185 ELSLKNKVN
+185 ELSLKNKVSE
-194 QAVTNLEKENSSLI
+194 AVTNLEKENSSLT

-214 KLEQSINEKLI
+214 RLEHSINEKSI

-234 ERDMTIQEL
+234 ERDLTIQEL
-243 REMKSRLSTK
+243 REMKSKLSTK
-253 MVGETLEIHCET
+253 MIGETLEIHCET

-285 ASSGSKGDYI
+285 ATSGSKGDYI

-345 VLVTLLEPD
+345 VLVSLLEPD

-386 LRNASMETLK
+386 LRNASMEALK
-396 YKSQINLMKRE
+396 YKSQIDLMKRE

-439 ISEIDKSI
+439 ITEIDKSI
-447 THLQKTKEALI
+447 SHLQKTKEALI
-458 LSKKHLLTA
+458 LSKKHLLSA

-472 DLTVKKLTRNNP
+472 DLTVKKLTKNNP

-490 NDLNNFEDEVA
+490 DDLNNFEDQVA